1 MKVLPT
7 AFLALAL
14 AGCVNF
20 STYHRLHAG
29 STRTD
34 VRRAM
39 HACPNSIA
47 NAGDYQAYVYT
58 ALRTNFFQWSEADY
72 VFVFKGEA
80 LTEFG
85 PGVVQERPGPTGSIL
100 VRVPP
105 KKSGKD
111 AAKIAEVEPAKL
123 EPGCG

>member
-1 MKVLPT
+1 MKVLP
-7 AFLALAL
+7 AVLLALSL

-20 STYHRLHAG
+20 ATYHRLHPGA
-29 STRTD
+29 SKSD

-47 NAGDYQAYVYT
+47 AAGDYQAYVYT
-58 ALRTNFFQWSEADY
+58 GLRTNFFQWDAADY
-72 VFVFKGEA
+72 VFVFKSDS

-85 PGVVQERPGPTGSIL
+85 PGTAQERPGPAGSIL

-105 KKSGKD
+105 AKPAKP
-111 AAKIAEVEPAKL
+111 AAKIADGQPAKL